1 MPTYA
6 KRPETGEFAPFYAPY
21 ITRVPEGDI
30 ADILESQIK
39 THTAKLRTI
48 PEERGTF
55 RYQPGKWSINDVVN
69 HMSDTERVQSY
80 RLMRVAR
87 GDKTPLPGFEE
98 NDYAA
103 IAGADGR
110 DLSEIIDE
118 LEAVRRAT
126 ILLVRSFDPEVW
138 PRRGVAN
145 TYDVSAQA
153 LAYIIAGHELHHMN
167 ILRERYNV

>member
-6 KRPETGEFAPFYAPY
+6 KRPEAGECAPFYAPY
-21 ITRVPEGDI
+21 IALVPDGDI
-30 ADILESQIK
+30 ADLLESQSK
-39 THTAKLRTI
+39 NTVAKLRAI

-69 HMSDTERVQSY
+69 HVSDTERVQSY
-80 RLMRVAR
+80 RLMRIAR

-103 IAGADGR
+103 VAGADGR

-138 PRRGVAN
+138 SRRGVAN
-145 TYDVSAQA
+145 TYDVSVQA

>member
-6 KRPETGEFAPFYAPY
+6 KRPVAGEFAPYYEPY
-21 ITRVPEGDI
+21 IALVPDGDI

-39 THTAKLRTI
+39 TTVAKLRPI

-69 HMSDTERVQSY
+69 HVNDTERVQTY
-80 RLMRVAR
+80 RLLRIAR

-98 NDYAA
+98 KDYAA
-103 IAGADGR
+103 VAGADGR

-118 LEAVRRAT
+118 FETIRRAT
-126 ILLVRSFDPEVW
+126 LALVRSLDPEVW
-138 PRRGVAN
+138 ARRGIAN
-145 TYDVSAQA
+145 TYDVSVQA

-167 ILRERYNV
+167 ILRDRYSI